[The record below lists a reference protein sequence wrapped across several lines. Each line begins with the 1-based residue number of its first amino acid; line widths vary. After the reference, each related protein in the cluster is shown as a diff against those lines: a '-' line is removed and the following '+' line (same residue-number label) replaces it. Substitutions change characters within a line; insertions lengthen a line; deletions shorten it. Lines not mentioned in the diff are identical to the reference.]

1 MQSEQTQSEQ
11 TRLSIDSETIKE
23 IVDMFMTVRQFIPLI
38 EPVAA
43 SVLTTYRD
51 IKGGE
56 HINELLTEWK
66 DDFLGFCYR
75 MNEICVQQ
83 DIKAINAYKA
93 AGISEDNA
101 VALRCAR
108 AARKIPEIKIN
119 AKAQ

>member
-1 MQSEQTQSEQ
+1 MQSEQ
-11 TRLSIDSETIKE
+11 TRLPIDSETIKE
-23 IVDMFMTVRQFIPLI
+23 IVDMFMAVRQFIPLI

-56 HINELLTEWK
+56 HTNELLTEWK

>member
-1 MQSEQTQSEQ
+1 MQSEQ
-11 TRLSIDSETIKE
+11 TRLPIDSETIKE

-51 IKGGE
+51 IKEGE

-66 DDFLGFCYR
+66 DDFLGFCHR
-75 MNEICVQQ
+75 MNEISVQQ

-101 VALRCAR
+101 IALRCAR
-108 AARKIPEIKIN
+108 VSRKSPEIKIN